1 MKVLTLKILKRMSQM
16 NEQIN
21 EHTFLDTA
29 FQYVQAMLLQ
39 WLTTSLTHIYPLTRL
54 FFHPPV
60 YDATKSATYTVSL
73 STNEHF
79 EGGTVKHSDNVE
91 ATHLFRPWTF
101 EELRIQDLLPPVQA
115 LDICPVFKTFRCILH
130 NISHEKIIFAMKLS
144 LH

>member
-1 MKVLTLKILKRMSQM
+1 M

-21 EHTFLDTA
+21 DHTFLDTA

-39 WLTTSLTHIYPLTRL
+39 WLTTSLTHIYSPTRL

-60 YDATKSATYTVSL
+60 YDAMKSATYTVSL

-91 ATHLFRPWTF
+91 SNSPL
-101 EELRIQDLLPPVQA
+101 
-115 LDICPVFKTFRCILH
+115 
-130 NISHEKIIFAMKLS
+130 
-144 LH
+144 